1 MYIFNSNSRET
12 SVFSWKFSFKTNR
25 SRKWWVIDTCL
36 KLSFVRN
43 LCNVSWPATSKR
55 KLHKDTAQYMQTVAK
70 EVGKYRIRE
79 RAEWLM
85 ICPLYRT
92 RCLLLFCSPRKQT
105 FCLFWVRKPHGEMRS
120 RAGLAFLWPLSIL
133 VWVSQNPWCH
143 LKQIKVWSETL
154 ICFIRIGNTEA
165 SYQGTW
171 GQANWW
177 RCAASVMFPFLMH
190 LLNSYSKDT
199 VTGSQWQHVVLKC
212 LALLPPRGHDVN
224 TEKIQTAFRTAFII
238 YHYYHYHY
246 HYFFSF

>member
-1 MYIFNSNSRET
+1 
-12 SVFSWKFSFKTNR
+12 
-25 SRKWWVIDTCL
+25 
-36 KLSFVRN
+36 
-43 LCNVSWPATSKR
+43 
-55 KLHKDTAQYMQTVAK
+55 MQTVAR

-105 FCLFWVRKPHGEMRS
+105 FCLFWVRKPHGETRS
-120 RAGLAFLWPLSIL
+120 RAGLAFLWPLSTL
-133 VWVSQNPWCH
+133 VCVSQNPRCH

-154 ICFIRIGNTEA
+154 ISFIRIGNTEA

-171 GQANWW
+171 GQANRWG
-177 RCAASVMFPFLMH
+177 CAASVMFPFLMP

-212 LALLPPRGHDVN
+212 LALLPPRGQDVN
-224 TEKIQTAFRTAFII
+224 TEKIQTAFRTAF
-238 YHYYHYHY
+238 YHIFVISYL
-246 HYFFSF
+246 FFLLFLILK